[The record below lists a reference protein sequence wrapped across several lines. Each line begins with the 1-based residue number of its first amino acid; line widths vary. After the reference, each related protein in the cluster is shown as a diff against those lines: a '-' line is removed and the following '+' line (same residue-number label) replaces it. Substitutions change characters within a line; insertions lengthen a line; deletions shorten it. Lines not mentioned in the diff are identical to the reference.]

1 MVKAATMT
9 ATLFRP
15 ARSMFLGLLL
25 SFAIQTHATPAPIW
39 TVSLGEDARWES
51 LTQLGVLLVG
61 TDSAIHCIDPE
72 TGKVLWKNGS
82 FKKSTVMNAR
92 EIPGTPFLL
101 CNQFSGMASS
111 KSTFTLIDYLTGEV
125 EWTAP
130 EFTGQYLGTIPVPE
144 KGLAILVMTTWRDGK
159 GQENGTFLF
168 AHDLATGER
177 KWSTMLAKA
186 NGIPLHFAD
195 NSGKFAPRMD
205 LSGYHDPV
213 LDGDTLYLGYLG
225 VQALDLN
232 TGAIKWTVEF
242 PPGDKNLKRTYAPLR
257 IVGDIIYGAGG
268 GSIVAINK
276 QTGAT
281 LWKSDRISEY
291 AGLFRARDNAIVT
304 QIEVDGDKIFAR
316 YGGNF
321 SNGQTVLLKEPLGVV
336 VVSAAD
342 GKPLYQDKK
351 IEGGLTNLMPLP
363 EAGAVMFADGKELV
377 GLSTG
382 AAVQELFRVPIEFKR
397 RMGGGDIAKIGLGL
411 TGGLMGTVKA
421 ARSSGK
427 ARLDVPVAITRLDG
441 HIVVQ
446 GKQHLLGFDP
456 IAKEQKWSLYY
467 AAPSDAFATIAM
479 FAVTLAASAQGNAQV
494 AQHGSITTSGGR
506 QGMDNIQGAL
516 DRYNRY
522 TEARARKIGGS
533 KNSGAYTYIV
543 TKLDKDK
550 GRGIGLVGVNL
561 ASGETDRELALGAKE
576 PKYIADEEAGRI
588 FYFKGGDQ
596 IQAYQF

>member
-1 MVKAATMT
+1 MT
-9 ATLFRP
+9 AAAPRLR
-15 ARSMFLGLLL
+15 RLLSLGLLL
-25 SFAIQTHATPAPIW
+25 VLGLPLAAAPSKPAW
-39 TVSLGEDARWES
+39 TCPLGEDAKWET
-51 LTQLGVLLVG
+51 LTGLGVLLVG

-72 TGKVLWKNGS
+72 TGKVLWKNTT
-82 FKKSTVMNAR
+82 FKKSNAMNAR

-101 CNQFSGMASS
+101 CNQFSGMAGS
-111 KSTFTLIDYLTGEV
+111 KSAFTLIDYLSGEV
-125 EWTAP
+125 KWTAP
-130 EFTGQYLGTIPVPE
+130 EITGQYLGTIPVPE
-144 KGLAILVMTTWRDGK
+144 KGLAIFVMNTWKDGK

-177 KWSTMLAKA
+177 KWSTLFTKA
-186 NGIPLHFAD
+186 NGIPLHMAD
-195 NSGKFAPRMD
+195 NSGKFMPRMD
-205 LSGYHDPV
+205 LSGYHDPI
-213 LDGDTLYLGYLG
+213 LEGDTLYLGYLG
-225 VQALDLN
+225 VHALDVN
-232 TGAIKWTVEF
+232 TGQIKWAAEF

-257 IVGDIIYGAGG
+257 IVGDTIYGAGG
-268 GSIVAINK
+268 GSVIALNK

-291 AGLFRARDNAIVT
+291 AGLFKARDNAIVT
-304 QIEVDGDKIFAR
+304 QIEVVGDKLFAR

-321 SNGQTVLLKEPLGVV
+321 SNGQTVVLKEPLGVV

-377 GLSTG
+377 GLSTAG
-382 AAVQELFRVPIEFKR
+382 AVTELFREEIEFKR
-397 RMGGGDIAKIGLGL
+397 KMGGGDIAKIGLGL
-411 TGGLMGTVKA
+411 TGGLMGTIKAVK
-421 ARSSGK
+421 SSSK
-427 ARLDVPVAITRLDG
+427 ARLDVPVAITRHDG

-456 IAKEQKWSLYY
+456 VAKNQKWSLYY
-467 AAPSDAFATIAM
+467 AAPSDAFSTIAM

-494 AQHGSITTSGGR
+494 AQHGSIMTSGGQ
-506 QGMDNIQGAL
+506 QGMQNIQNAL

-522 TEARARKIGGS
+522 TETRARKLGGS

-543 TKLDKDK
+543 TKLEKEQ
-550 GRGIGLVGVNL
+550 GGGIGLVGVNL
-561 ASGETDRELALGAKE
+561 GSGDTDRHLALGAKE
-576 PKYIADEEAGRI
+576 PRYLADEEAGRI

-596 IQAYQF
+596 IQAFEF

>member
-1 MVKAATMT
+1 MIAS
-9 ATLFRP
+9 FP
-15 ARSMFLGLLL
+15 RSGRAVAFGLL
-25 SFAIQTHATPAPIW
+25 FALALAAHAAPLKPLW
-39 TVSLGEDARWES
+39 TCPLGENAKWEN
-51 LTQLGVLLVG
+51 LTGLGVLLVG

-72 TGKVLWKNGS
+72 TGKVLWKNTA

-101 CNQFSGMASS
+101 CNQVSGMAGS
-111 KSTFTLIDYLTGEV
+111 KSTLTLIDYLTGST

-130 EFTGQYLGTIPVPE
+130 EVMGQYLGTIPVPE
-144 KGLAILVMTTWRDGK
+144 KGLVILVMNTWKDGK
-159 GQENGTFLF
+159 GQDAGIFFF

-177 KWSTMLAKA
+177 KWSTKFTKA
-186 NGIPLHFAD
+186 NGIPLHLAD
-195 NSGKFAPRMD
+195 NSGKFMPRMD

-213 LDGDTLYLGYLG
+213 LEGDTLYLGYLG
-225 VQALDLN
+225 VHALDVN
-232 TGAIKWTVEF
+232 TGQVKWAVEF

-257 IVGDIIYGAGG
+257 IVGDTLYGAGG
-268 GSIVAINK
+268 GSVIAINK
-276 QTGAT
+276 NTGAT

-291 AGLFRARDNAIVT
+291 AGLFKARDNAIVT
-304 QIEVDGDKIFAR
+304 QIEVIGDKVFTR

-351 IEGGLTNLMPLP
+351 IEGGLTNLMAIP

-377 GLSTG
+377 GLSTDG
-382 AAVQELFRVPIEFKR
+382 TVSELFRVPIEFKR

-421 ARSSGK
+421 VSSSSK
-427 ARLDVPVAITRLDG
+427 ARLDVPVAITRHDG

-456 IAKEQKWSLYY
+456 SAKAQKWSLYY
-467 AAPSDAFATIAM
+467 AAPSDALSTIAM

-494 AQHGSITTSGGR
+494 AQNGSIMTSGGQ
-506 QGMDNIQGAL
+506 QGMQNIQNAL

-522 TEARARKIGGS
+522 TENRARKVGGS
-533 KNSGAYTYIV
+533 KNAGSYTYIV

-550 GRGIGLVGVNL
+550 GGDVGLLGINL
-561 ASGETDRELALGAKE
+561 ASGETDRHIALGTKE
-576 PKYIADEEAGRI
+576 PKYLADEDAGRI
-588 FYFKGGDQ
+588 FYFKGGDN
-596 IQAYQF
+596 IHAYEF

>member
-1 MVKAATMT
+1 MT
-9 ATLFRP
+9 AAAPRLR
-15 ARSMFLGLLL
+15 RLLSLGLLL
-25 SFAIQTHATPAPIW
+25 LLGLPLAAAPSKPAW
-39 TVSLGEDARWES
+39 TCPLGEDAKWET
-51 LTQLGVLLVG
+51 LTGLGLLLVG

-72 TGKVLWKNGS
+72 TGKVLWKNTT
-82 FKKSTVMNAR
+82 FKKSNAMNAR

-101 CNQFSGMASS
+101 CNQFSGMAGS
-111 KSTFTLIDYLTGEV
+111 KSAFTLIDYLSGEV
-125 EWTAP
+125 KWTAP
-130 EFTGQYLGTIPVPE
+130 EITGQYLGTIPVPE
-144 KGLAILVMTTWRDGK
+144 KGLAIFVMNTWKDGK

-177 KWSTMLAKA
+177 KWSTLFTKA
-186 NGIPLHFAD
+186 NGIPLHMAD
-195 NSGKFAPRMD
+195 NSGKFMPRMD

-213 LDGDTLYLGYLG
+213 LEGDTIYLGYLG
-225 VQALDLN
+225 VHALDVN
-232 TGAIKWTVEF
+232 TGQIRWAAEF

-257 IVGDIIYGAGG
+257 IVGDTIYGAGG
-268 GSIVAINK
+268 GSVIALNK

-291 AGLFRARDNAIVT
+291 AGLFKARDNAIVT
-304 QIEVDGDKIFAR
+304 QIEVVGDKLFAR

-321 SNGQTVLLKEPLGVV
+321 SNGQTVVLKEPLGVV

-377 GLSTG
+377 GLSTAG
-382 AAVQELFRVPIEFKR
+382 AVTELFREEIEFKR
-397 RMGGGDIAKIGLGL
+397 KMGGGDIAKIGLGL
-411 TGGLMGTVKA
+411 TGGLMGTIKAVK
-421 ARSSGK
+421 SSSK
-427 ARLDVPVAITRLDG
+427 ARLDVPVAITRHDG

-456 IAKEQKWSLYY
+456 VAKNQKWSLYY
-467 AAPSDAFATIAM
+467 AAPSDAFSTIAM

-494 AQHGSITTSGGR
+494 AQHGSIMTSGGQ
-506 QGMDNIQGAL
+506 QGMQNIQNAL

-522 TEARARKIGGS
+522 TETRARKLGGS

-543 TKLDKDK
+543 TKLEKEQ
-550 GRGIGLVGVNL
+550 GGGIGLVGVNL
-561 ASGETDRELALGAKE
+561 GSGDTDRHLALGAKE
-576 PKYIADEEAGRI
+576 PRYLADEEAGRI

-596 IQAYQF
+596 IQAFEF

>member
-1 MVKAATMT
+1 MPAILLRFPRSL
-9 ATLFRP
+9 LF
-15 ARSMFLGLLL
+15 GLLL
-25 SFAIQTHATPAPIW
+25 SLAVTAHASPTKPVWTASVGEKIQWENLTA
-39 TVSLGEDARWES
+39 LG
-51 LTQLGVLLVG
+51 LLLVG
-61 TDSAIHCIDPE
+61 TDSAIHCLDPE
-72 TGKVLWKNGS
+72 TGMELWKNTN
-82 FKKSTVMNAR
+82 FKKSTAMNAR

-130 EFTGQYLGTIPVPE
+130 EATGQYLGTIPVPE
-144 KGLAILVMTTWRDGK
+144 KGLAILVMTTWKDGK

-177 KWSTMLAKA
+177 KWASQIAKA
-186 NGIPLHFAD
+186 NGIPLHMAD
-195 NSGKFAPRMD
+195 NSGKFVPRMD

-225 VQALDLN
+225 VQAIDLN
-232 TGAIKWTVEF
+232 TGAIKWSAEF

-257 IVGDIIYGAGG
+257 IVGDTLYGAGG
-268 GSIVAINK
+268 GSIMAINK
-276 QTGAT
+276 HTGAS

-291 AGLFRARDNAIVT
+291 AGLFRARDNAVVT
-304 QIEVDGDKIFAR
+304 QIEVIGDKIFAR

-321 SNGQTVLLKEPLGVV
+321 SNGKTVVLKEPLGVV

-382 AAVQELFRVPIEFKR
+382 ATVTETFRVPIEFKR
-397 RMGGGDIAKIGLGL
+397 RMGGGDIAKIGIGL
-411 TGGLMGTVKA
+411 TGGVMGTVKA
-421 ARSSGK
+421 MRSSSR
-427 ARLDVPVAITRLDG
+427 ARLDVPVAITRQDG

-456 IAKEQKWSLYY
+456 IGQDQKWSLYY
-467 AAPSDAFATIAM
+467 AAPSDAFATMAM
-479 FAVTLAASAQGNAQV
+479 FAVTLAASVQGNAQV
-494 AQHGSITTSGGR
+494 AQHGGVLSSGGQ
-506 QGMDNIQGAL
+506 QGMQNIQGAL
-516 DRYNRY
+516 DNYNRY

-533 KNSGAYTYIV
+533 RNAGHYTYIV
-543 TKLDKDK
+543 TRLEGK
-550 GRGIGLVGVNL
+550 GRGLGLVGVNL
-561 ASGETDRELALGAKE
+561 ASGETDRELALDARE
-576 PKYIADEEAGRI
+576 PHYIADEEAGRI
-588 FYFKGGDQ
+588 FYFKGRGQ
-596 IQAYQF
+596 IEAYEF